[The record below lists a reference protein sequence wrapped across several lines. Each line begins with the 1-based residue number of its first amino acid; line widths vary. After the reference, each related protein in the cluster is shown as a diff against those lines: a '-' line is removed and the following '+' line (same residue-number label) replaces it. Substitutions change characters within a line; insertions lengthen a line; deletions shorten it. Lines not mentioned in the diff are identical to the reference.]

1 MSGKKN
7 KKTETLVI
15 LICERNTTLE
25 ETTRAHKARLA
36 IRTFKILA
44 DALFLRGYYTLGGKS
59 GQTLE
64 DALRTLSP
72 EIYGTMNDRKSIE
85 IKGLEYILDRLP
97 RGIEECHRFVLTA
110 REDLDGTSFER
121 IQPPKR
127 RRISYRVSE
136 NEMCFIIT
144 RGSSEV
150 YDILTHMTFLYIE
163 AKKLHE
169 RMRDESGNPT
179 KEWKE
184 LEKIVDLGGDLSGED
199 LDRAIW
205 SLSVLLGRT
214 YHETKETYEYF
225 EKSKNEMNANNGLF
239 SIVYNLRK
247 RLEDERKNH
256 DMVTVYFT
264 PFLIDV
270 MLHQLYCKRWASSVK
285 DAIWNFGY
293 QNRPL
298 HIISANM
305 HSVLNLL
312 YGYGAVK
319 DEEKKKDTEELYNFI
334 QDMSDE
340 EGLIKDFA
348 AKHGFYEL
356 PDKSGAQID
365 CQLIDT
371 SMLESVD
378 FHPAMAVDKHYV
390 LNEKPVLLIMDYA
403 FGTQAF
409 EAMDELLRPGE
420 EDDSRGVLN
429 VHSIS
434 VMGKAGT
441 LPGKKG
447 DIMLASAHVLEGVPH
462 TYIVENDL
470 SREDFDGSIDVY
482 VGPIVTVLGTSL
494 QNRDVLEKFQTTTWR
509 AVGLEMEGGHYQ
521 RAVDAAIVR
530 GHISKDVKVRYAY
543 YASDNPLKSGQT
555 LASGALGREGVRP
568 TYMITKAILEKIF
581 NQ

>member
-1 MSGKKN
+1 M
-7 KKTETLVI
+7 
-15 LICERNTTLE
+15 E

-36 IRTFKILA
+36 IRTFKIVA
-44 DALFLRGYYTLGGKS
+44 DALLLRGSYNLGGKS
-59 GQTLE
+59 GQALE

-72 EIYGTMNDRKSIE
+72 EIYGTMNDPKSIE
-85 IKGLEYILDRLP
+85 LKGLEYILERLP

-110 REDLDGTSFER
+110 KEDLDSTSFEK

-136 NEMCFIIT
+136 KEMCFVIT
-144 RGSSEV
+144 RGSSEI

-169 RMRDESGNPT
+169 HLRDDSNPT

-184 LEKIVDLGGDLSGED
+184 LEKIVDLGADLSGKD
-199 LDRAIW
+199 LDKAIW

-225 EKSKNEMNANNGLF
+225 EKSRTETNANNGLL
-239 SIVYNLRK
+239 SIVYNLGK
-247 RLEDERKNH
+247 RLADERENH
-256 DMVTVYFT
+256 DMFTVYFT
-264 PFLIDV
+264 PSLVDV
-270 MLHQLYCKRWASSVK
+270 MLHQSYCKRWAALVK
-285 DAIWNFGY
+285 DAVWNSGL

-305 HSVLNLL
+305 HSVLNLI

-319 DEEKKKDTEELYNFI
+319 DEQKKKDSEELYNFI

-340 EGLIKDFA
+340 AGLIKDFA
-348 AKHGFYEL
+348 EKHGFYEL

-365 CQLIDT
+365 CQLIDA

-378 FHPAMAVDKHYV
+378 FHPAIAVDKDY
-390 LNEKPVLLIMDYA
+390 LLKEKPVFLIMDYA

-409 EAMDELLRPGE
+409 EAMDELLQPGDE
-420 EDDSRGVLN
+420 GDSQRILD

-434 VMGKAGT
+434 VMGKAGI

-470 SREDFDGSIDVY
+470 SKEDFDDSVNVY
-482 VGPIVTVLGTSL
+482 VGTMVTVLGTSL
-494 QNRDVLEKFQTTTWR
+494 QNKDVLEKFQTTTWR

-530 GHISKDVKVRYAY
+530 EHISKDVKVRYAY

-555 LASGALGREGVRP
+555 LASGALGREGIRP

-581 NQ
+581 SSDNT

>member
-1 MSGKKN
+1 M
-7 KKTETLVI
+7 
-15 LICERNTTLE
+15 E

-72 EIYGTMNDRKSIE
+72 EIYGTMNDPKSIE
-85 IKGLEYILDRLP
+85 LKGLEYILDRLP
-97 RGIEECHRFVLTA
+97 RGIEECHRSVLTA

-136 NEMCFIIT
+136 NEMCFVIT
-144 RGSSEV
+144 RGSSEI

-163 AKKLHE
+163 AKKLHG

-184 LEKIVDLGGDLSGED
+184 LEKIVALGGDLSGED

-205 SLSVLLGRT
+205 SLSVLIGRT

-225 EKSKNEMNANNGLF
+225 EKSKNEMNANKGLF
-239 SIVYNLRK
+239 SIVYNLGK
-247 RLEDERKNH
+247 LLEDERKNH

-264 PFLIDV
+264 PSLIDV

-312 YGYGAVK
+312 YGYGALK
-319 DEEKKKDTEELYNFI
+319 DEKKKKDSEELYNFI
-334 QDMSDE
+334 QDVSDE

-348 AKHGFYEL
+348 EKHGFYKL

-409 EAMDELLRPGE
+409 AAMDELLRPGE
-420 EDDSRGVLN
+420 EDAPQRMLD

-462 TYIVENDL
+462 TYIVDNDL
-470 SREDFDGSIDVY
+470 SRKDFDDSVNVY

-494 QNRDVLEKFQTTTWR
+494 QNKDVLEKFQTTTWR

-530 GHISKDVKVRYAY
+530 EHISKDVKVRYAY

-555 LASGALGREGVRP
+555 LASGDLGLEGLRP
-568 TYMITKAILEKIF
+568 TYMITKAILEKILSS
-581 NQ
+581 NNT

>member
-1 MSGKKN
+1 VRG
-7 KKTETLVI
+7 TA
-15 LICERNTTLE
+15 TLE

-36 IRTFKILA
+36 IRTFKIVA
-44 DALFLRGYYTLGGKS
+44 DALFLRGSYNLGGKS
-59 GQTLE
+59 GQALE

-72 EIYGTMNDRKSIE
+72 EIYGTMNDPKSIE
-85 IKGLEYILDRLP
+85 LKGLEYILERLP

-110 REDLDGTSFER
+110 KEDLDSTSFEK

-136 NEMCFIIT
+136 KEMCFVIT
-144 RGSSEV
+144 RGSSEI

-169 RMRDESGNPT
+169 HLRDDSNPT

-184 LEKIVDLGGDLSGED
+184 LEKIVDLGADLSGKD
-199 LDRAIW
+199 LDKAIW

-225 EKSKNEMNANNGLF
+225 EKSRTETNANNGLL
-239 SIVYNLRK
+239 SIVYNLGK
-247 RLEDERKNH
+247 RLADERENH
-256 DMVTVYFT
+256 DMFTVYFT
-264 PFLIDV
+264 PSLVDV
-270 MLHQLYCKRWASSVK
+270 MLHQSYCKRWAALVK
-285 DAIWNFGY
+285 DAVWNSGL

-305 HSVLNLL
+305 HSVLNLI

-319 DEEKKKDTEELYNFI
+319 DEQKKKDSEELYNFI

-340 EGLIKDFA
+340 AGLIKDFA
-348 AKHGFYEL
+348 EKHGFYKL
-356 PDKSGAQID
+356 PDKSGAQVD
-365 CQLIDT
+365 CQLIDAST
-371 SMLESVD
+371 LESVD
-378 FHPAMAVDKHYV
+378 FHPAIAVDKDY
-390 LNEKPVLLIMDYA
+390 LLKEKPVFLIMDYA

-409 EAMDELLRPGE
+409 EAMDELLQPGDE
-420 EDDSRGVLN
+420 GDSQRILD

-434 VMGKAGT
+434 VMGKAGI

-470 SREDFDGSIDVY
+470 SKEDFDDSVNVY
-482 VGPIVTVLGTSL
+482 VGTMVTVLGTSL
-494 QNRDVLEKFQTTTWR
+494 QNKDVLEKFQTTTWR

-530 GHISKDVKVRYAY
+530 EHISKDVKVRYAY

-555 LASGALGREGVRP
+555 LASGALGREGIRP
-568 TYMITKAILEKIF
+568 TYMITKAILEKIL
-581 NQ
+581 NPDNT

>member
-1 MSGKKN
+1 M
-7 KKTETLVI
+7 
-15 LICERNTTLE
+15 E

-36 IRTFKILA
+36 IRTFKIVA
-44 DALFLRGYYTLGGKS
+44 DALFLRGHYALGGKS
-59 GQTLE
+59 GQALE

-72 EIYGTMNDRKSIE
+72 EIYGTMNDPKSIE
-85 IKGLEYILDRLP
+85 LKGLEYILDRLP
-97 RGIEECHRFVLTA
+97 RGIEECHRIVLTA
-110 REDLDGTSFER
+110 REDLDGTSFEK
-121 IQPPKR
+121 IQPPNR

-136 NEMCFIIT
+136 NEMCFVIT
-144 RGSSEV
+144 RGSSEI

-169 RMRDESGNPT
+169 RMRDDSGNPT
-179 KEWKE
+179 KDWKE
-184 LEKIVDLGGDLSGED
+184 LDKAVGLGGDLSSED

-214 YHETKETYEYF
+214 YHETKETYDYF
-225 EKSKNEMNANNGLF
+225 EKSKNKMNVNKGLF
-239 SIVYNLRK
+239 SIVYNLGK
-247 RLEDERKNH
+247 LLEDERTNH

-264 PFLIDV
+264 PSLIDV
-270 MLHQLYCKRWASSVK
+270 MLHQLYCKRWAASVK
-285 DAIWNFGY
+285 DAIWNFEL

-312 YGYGAVK
+312 YGYSAVK
-319 DEEKKKDTEELYNFI
+319 DEEKKKDSEELYNFI

-348 AKHGFYEL
+348 EKHGFYEV

-378 FHPAMAVDKHYV
+378 FHPAIAVDKHYL

-409 EAMDELLRPGE
+409 AAMDELLRPGE
-420 EDDSRGVLN
+420 EDDSQRMLD

-434 VMGKAGT
+434 VMGKAGI

-447 DIMLASAHVLEGVPH
+447 DIMLASAHVLEGVTH
-462 TYIVENDL
+462 TYIVDNDL
-470 SREDFDGSIDVY
+470 RREDFDDSVDVY

-494 QNRDVLEKFQTTTWR
+494 QNKDVLEKFQTTTWR

-530 GHISKDVKVRYAY
+530 EHISKDVKVRYAY

-555 LASGALGREGVRP
+555 LASGALGREGIRP

-581 NQ
+581 SPDIS

>member
-1 MSGKKN
+1 M
-7 KKTETLVI
+7 
-15 LICERNTTLE
+15 E

-36 IRTFKILA
+36 IRTFKIVA
-44 DALFLRGYYTLGGKS
+44 DALLLRGSYNLGGKS
-59 GQTLE
+59 GQALE

-72 EIYGTMNDRKSIE
+72 EIYGTMNDPKSIE
-85 IKGLEYILDRLP
+85 LKGLEYILERLP

-110 REDLDGTSFER
+110 KEDLDSTSFEK

-136 NEMCFIIT
+136 KEMCFVIT
-144 RGSSEV
+144 RGSSEI

-169 RMRDESGNPT
+169 HLRDDSNPT

-184 LEKIVDLGGDLSGED
+184 LEKIVDLGADLSGKD
-199 LDRAIW
+199 LDKAIW

-225 EKSKNEMNANNGLF
+225 EKSRTETNANNGLL
-239 SIVYNLRK
+239 SIVYNLGK
-247 RLEDERKNH
+247 RLADERENH
-256 DMVTVYFT
+256 DMFTVYFT
-264 PFLIDV
+264 PSLVDV
-270 MLHQLYCKRWASSVK
+270 MLHQSYCKRWAALVK
-285 DAIWNFGY
+285 DAVWNSGL

-305 HSVLNLL
+305 HSVLNLI

-319 DEEKKKDTEELYNFI
+319 DEQKKKDSEELYNFI

-340 EGLIKDFA
+340 AGLIKDFA
-348 AKHGFYEL
+348 EKHGFYEL

-365 CQLIDT
+365 CQLIDA

-378 FHPAMAVDKHYV
+378 FHPAIAVDKDY
-390 LNEKPVLLIMDYA
+390 LLKEKPVFLIMDYA

-409 EAMDELLRPGE
+409 EAMDELLQPGDE
-420 EDDSRGVLN
+420 GDSQRILD

-434 VMGKAGT
+434 VMGKAGI

-470 SREDFDGSIDVY
+470 SKEDFDDSVNVY
-482 VGPIVTVLGTSL
+482 VGTMVTVLGTSL
-494 QNRDVLEKFQTTTWR
+494 QNKDVLEKFQTTTWR

-530 GHISKDVKVRYAY
+530 EHIS
-543 YASDNPLKSGQT
+543 
-555 LASGALGREGVRP
+555 
-568 TYMITKAILEKIF
+568 
-581 NQ
+581 

>member
-1 MSGKKN
+1 VRG
-7 KKTETLVI
+7 TAI
-15 LICERNTTLE
+15 LE

-36 IRTFKILA
+36 IRTFKIVA
-44 DALFLRGYYTLGGKS
+44 DALFLRGHYALGGKS
-59 GQTLE
+59 GQALE

-72 EIYGTMNDRKSIE
+72 EIYGTMNDPKSIE
-85 IKGLEYILDRLP
+85 LKGLEYILDRLP
-97 RGIEECHRFVLTA
+97 RGIEECHRIVLTA
-110 REDLDGTSFER
+110 REDLDGTSFEK
-121 IQPPKR
+121 IQPPNR

-136 NEMCFIIT
+136 NEMCFVIT
-144 RGSSEV
+144 RGSSEI

-169 RMRDESGNPT
+169 RMRDDSGNPT
-179 KEWKE
+179 KDWRE
-184 LEKIVDLGGDLSGED
+184 LDKAVGLGGDLSSED

-225 EKSKNEMNANNGLF
+225 EKSKNKMNANKGLF
-239 SIVYNLRK
+239 SIVYNLGK
-247 RLEDERKNH
+247 LLEDDRTSH

-264 PFLIDV
+264 PSLIDV
-270 MLHQLYCKRWASSVK
+270 MLHQLYCKRWAASVK
-285 DAIWNFGY
+285 DAIWNFEL

-319 DEEKKKDTEELYNFI
+319 DEEKKKDSEELYNFI

-340 EGLIKDFA
+340 EGLIEDFA
-348 AKHGFYEL
+348 EKHGFYEV

-378 FHPAMAVDKHYV
+378 FHPAIAVDKHYL

-409 EAMDELLRPGE
+409 AAMDELLRPGE
-420 EDDSRGVLN
+420 EDDSQRMLD

-434 VMGKAGT
+434 VMGKAGI

-447 DIMLASAHVLEGVPH
+447 DIMLASAHVLEGVTH
-462 TYIVENDL
+462 TYIVDNDL
-470 SREDFDGSIDVY
+470 RREDFDDSVDVY

-494 QNRDVLEKFQTTTWR
+494 QNKDVLEKFQTTTWR

-530 GHISKDVKVRYAY
+530 EHISKDVKVRYAY

-555 LASGALGREGVRP
+555 LASGAMGREGIRP
-568 TYMITKAILEKIF
+568 TYMITKAILEKIL

>member
-1 MSGKKN
+1 MD
-7 KKTETLVI
+7 
-15 LICERNTTLE
+15 LE

-36 IRTFKILA
+36 IRTFKIVA
-44 DALFLRGYYTLGGKS
+44 DALFLRGHYALGGKS
-59 GQTLE
+59 GQALE

-72 EIYGTMNDRKSIE
+72 EIYGTMNDPKSIE
-85 IKGLEYILDRLP
+85 LKGLEYILDRLP
-97 RGIEECHRFVLTA
+97 RGIEECHRIVLTA
-110 REDLDGTSFER
+110 REDLDGTSFEK
-121 IQPPKR
+121 IQPPNR

-136 NEMCFIIT
+136 NEMCFVIT
-144 RGSSEV
+144 RGSSEI

-169 RMRDESGNPT
+169 RMRDDSGNPT
-179 KEWKE
+179 KDWKE
-184 LEKIVDLGGDLSGED
+184 LDKAVGLGGDLSSED
-199 LDRAIW
+199 LDRATW

-225 EKSKNEMNANNGLF
+225 EKSKNKMNVNKGLF
-239 SIVYNLRK
+239 SIVYNLGK
-247 RLEDERKNH
+247 LLEDERTNH

-264 PFLIDV
+264 PSLIDV
-270 MLHQLYCKRWASSVK
+270 MLHQLYCKRWAASVK
-285 DAIWNFGY
+285 DAIWNFEL

-312 YGYGAVK
+312 YGYSAVK
-319 DEEKKKDTEELYNFI
+319 DEEKKKDSEELYNFI

-348 AKHGFYEL
+348 EKHGFYEV

-378 FHPAMAVDKHYV
+378 FHPAIAVDKHYL

-409 EAMDELLRPGE
+409 AAMDELLRPGE
-420 EDDSRGVLN
+420 EDDSQRMLD

-434 VMGKAGT
+434 VMGKAGI

-447 DIMLASAHVLEGVPH
+447 DIMLASAHVLEGVTH
-462 TYIVENDL
+462 TYIVDNDL
-470 SREDFDGSIDVY
+470 RREDFDDSVDVY

-494 QNRDVLEKFQTTTWR
+494 QNKDVLEKFQTTTWR

-530 GHISKDVKVRYAY
+530 EHISKDVKVRYAY

-555 LASGALGREGVRP
+555 LASGALGREGIRP

-581 NQ
+581 SPDIS

>member
-1 MSGKKN
+1 M
-7 KKTETLVI
+7 
-15 LICERNTTLE
+15 E

-36 IRTFKILA
+36 IRTFKIVA
-44 DALFLRGYYTLGGKS
+44 DALLLRGSYNLGGKS
-59 GQTLE
+59 GQALE

-72 EIYGTMNDRKSIE
+72 EIYGTMNDPKSIE
-85 IKGLEYILDRLP
+85 LKGLEYILERLP

-110 REDLDGTSFER
+110 KEDLDSTSFEK

-127 RRISYRVSE
+127 RRIAYRVSE
-136 NEMCFIIT
+136 KEMCFVIT
-144 RGSSEV
+144 RGSSEI

-169 RMRDESGNPT
+169 HLRDDSNPT

-184 LEKIVDLGGDLSGED
+184 LEKIVDLGADLSGKD
-199 LDRAIW
+199 LDKAIW

-225 EKSKNEMNANNGLF
+225 EKSRTETNANNGLL
-239 SIVYNLRK
+239 SIVYNLGK
-247 RLEDERKNH
+247 RLADERENH
-256 DMVTVYFT
+256 DMFTVYFT
-264 PFLIDV
+264 PSLVDV
-270 MLHQLYCKRWASSVK
+270 MLHQSYCKRWAALVK
-285 DAIWNFGY
+285 DAVWNSGL

-305 HSVLNLL
+305 HSVLNLI

-319 DEEKKKDTEELYNFI
+319 DEQKKKDSEELYNFI

-340 EGLIKDFA
+340 AGLIKDFA
-348 AKHGFYEL
+348 EKHGFYEL

-365 CQLIDT
+365 CQLIDA

-378 FHPAMAVDKHYV
+378 FHPAIAVDKDY
-390 LNEKPVLLIMDYA
+390 LLKEKPVFLIMDYA

-409 EAMDELLRPGE
+409 EAMDELLQPGDE
-420 EDDSRGVLN
+420 GDSQRILD

-434 VMGKAGT
+434 VMGKAGI

-470 SREDFDGSIDVY
+470 SKEDFDDSVNVY
-482 VGPIVTVLGTSL
+482 VGTMVTVLGTSL
-494 QNRDVLEKFQTTTWR
+494 QNKDVLEKFQTTTWR

-530 GHISKDVKVRYAY
+530 EHISKDVKVRYAY

-555 LASGALGREGVRP
+555 LASGALGREGIRP
-568 TYMITKAILEKIF
+568 TYMITKAILEKILSPD
-581 NQ
+581 NT

>member
-1 MSGKKN
+1 M
-7 KKTETLVI
+7 
-15 LICERNTTLE
+15 E

-36 IRTFKILA
+36 IRTFKIVA
-44 DALFLRGYYTLGGKS
+44 DALFLRGNYTLGGKS
-59 GQTLE
+59 GQALE

-72 EIYGTMNDRKSIE
+72 EIYGTMNDPKSIE
-85 IKGLEYILDRLP
+85 LKGLEYILDRLP
-97 RGIEECHRFVLTA
+97 RGVEECQRFVLTA
-110 REDLDGTSFER
+110 KEDLDGTSFEK

-136 NEMCFIIT
+136 NEMCFVIT
-144 RGSSEV
+144 RGSSEI

-163 AKKLHE
+163 AKKLHA
-169 RMRDESGNPT
+169 RMKDDSENPT

-184 LEKIVDLGGDLSGED
+184 LEKTVGLGTDLSGKD

-205 SLSVLLGRT
+205 NLSVLLGRP

-225 EKSKNEMNANNGLF
+225 EKSRTKTNSNNGLF
-239 SIVYNLRK
+239 SIVYNLGK
-247 RLEDERKNH
+247 RVEDERENN
-256 DMVTVYFT
+256 DMFTVYFT
-264 PFLIDV
+264 PSLIDV
-270 MLHQLYCKRWASSVK
+270 MLHQIYCKRWAASIK
-285 DAIWNFGY
+285 DTMWNSGL

-319 DEEKKKDTEELYNFI
+319 DEQKKKNSEELYNFI
-334 QDMSDE
+334 QEISDE
-340 EGLIKDFA
+340 TGWIKDYA
-348 AKHGFYEL
+348 EKHGFYEL
-356 PDKSGAQID
+356 PDNSGAQID

-371 SMLESVD
+371 SMLGSVD
-378 FHPAMAVDKHYV
+378 FHPAIAVDMDY
-390 LNEKPVLLIMDYA
+390 LLSEKPVLLIMDYA

-409 EAMDELLRPGE
+409 SAMDELLRPDAEG
-420 EDDSRGVLN
+420 DSQRMLN

-434 VMGKAGT
+434 VMGKAGI

-447 DIMLASAHVLEGVPH
+447 DVMLASAHVLEGVPH

-470 SREDFDGSIDVY
+470 SREDFDDSVNVY

-494 QNRDVLEKFQTTTWR
+494 QNKDVLEMFQTTTWR

-530 GHISKDVKVRYAY
+530 EHISKDLKVRYAY
-543 YASDNPLKSGQT
+543 YASDNPLKSGHT
-555 LASGALGREGVRP
+555 LAAGALGKEGIRP
-568 TYMITKAILEKIF
+568 TYMITKAILKKILDHF
-581 NQ
+581 SPPPS

>member
-1 MSGKKN
+1 
-7 KKTETLVI
+7 VP
-15 LICERNTTLE
+15 
-25 ETTRAHKARLA
+25 ETTKAHKARLA
-36 IRTFKILA
+36 IRTFKIVA
-44 DALFLRGYYTLGGKS
+44 DALFLRGSYTLGGKS
-59 GQTLE
+59 GQALE

-72 EIYGTMNDRKSIE
+72 EIYGAMNDPKSIE
-85 IKGLEYILDRLP
+85 LKGLEYILDRLP

-110 REDLDGTSFER
+110 KEDLDGTSFEK

-144 RGSSEV
+144 RGSSEI

-163 AKKLHE
+163 AKKLHG
-169 RMRDESGNPT
+169 RMRDYSGNPT
-179 KEWKE
+179 KEWRE
-184 LEKIVDLGGDLSGED
+184 LEKIVGLSADLSGKD
-199 LDRAIW
+199 LDKAIW

-225 EKSKNEMNANNGLF
+225 EKSKTKTNANNGLL
-239 SIVYNLRK
+239 SIIYSLGK
-247 RLEDERKNH
+247 RLEDERENH
-256 DMVTVYFT
+256 DMFTVFFT
-264 PFLIDV
+264 PSLTNV
-270 MLHQLYCKRWASSVK
+270 MLHQVYCKRWAASVK
-285 DAIWNFGY
+285 EAICNYGL
-293 QNRPL
+293 QSRPL

-305 HSVLNLL
+305 HSVLNLI

-319 DEEKKKDTEELYNFI
+319 IEQKKKDIEELYNFI
-334 QDMSDE
+334 EDMSDE
-340 EGLIKDFA
+340 AGLIKEYA
-348 AKHGFYEL
+348 QKHGFYEL

-371 SMLESVD
+371 SRLESVD
-378 FHPAMAVDKHYV
+378 FHPAIAVDKDYV

-409 EAMDELLRPGE
+409 SAMDELLRPGA
-420 EDDSRGVLN
+420 EDDSQRMSN

-434 VMGKAGT
+434 VMGKAGI

-470 SREDFDGSIDVY
+470 SREDFADSVNVY
-482 VGPIVTVLGTSL
+482 IGPMVTVLGTSL
-494 QNRDVLEKFQTTTWR
+494 QNKDVLEMFHTTTWR

-530 GHISKDVKVRYAY
+530 EHISKDIKLRYAY

-555 LASGALGREGVRP
+555 LAAGPLGKEGIRP
-568 TYMITKAILEKIF
+568 TYMITKAILEKILT
-581 NQ
+581 

>member
-1 MSGKKN
+1 M
-7 KKTETLVI
+7 
-15 LICERNTTLE
+15 E

-36 IRTFKILA
+36 IRTFKIVA
-44 DALFLRGYYTLGGKS
+44 DALLLRGSYNLGGKS
-59 GQTLE
+59 GQALE

-72 EIYGTMNDRKSIE
+72 EIYGTMNDPKSIE
-85 IKGLEYILDRLP
+85 LKGLEYILERLP

-110 REDLDGTSFER
+110 KEDLDSTSFEK

-136 NEMCFIIT
+136 KEMCFVIT
-144 RGSSEV
+144 RGSSEI

-169 RMRDESGNPT
+169 HLRDDSNPT

-184 LEKIVDLGGDLSGED
+184 LEKIVDLGADLSGKD
-199 LDRAIW
+199 LDKAIW

-225 EKSKNEMNANNGLF
+225 EKSRTETNANNGLL
-239 SIVYNLRK
+239 SIVYNLGK
-247 RLEDERKNH
+247 RLADERENH
-256 DMVTVYFT
+256 DMFTVYFT
-264 PFLIDV
+264 PSLVDV
-270 MLHQLYCKRWASSVK
+270 MLHQSYCKRWAALVK
-285 DAIWNFGY
+285 DAVWNSGL

-305 HSVLNLL
+305 HSVLNLI

-319 DEEKKKDTEELYNFI
+319 DEQKKKDSEELYNFI

-340 EGLIKDFA
+340 AGLIKDFA
-348 AKHGFYEL
+348 EKHGFYEL

-365 CQLIDT
+365 CQLIDA

-378 FHPAMAVDKHYV
+378 FHPAIAVDKDY
-390 LNEKPVLLIMDYA
+390 LLKEKPVFLIMDYA

-409 EAMDELLRPGE
+409 EAMDELLQPGDE
-420 EDDSRGVLN
+420 GDSQRILD

-434 VMGKAGT
+434 VMGKAGI

-470 SREDFDGSIDVY
+470 SKEDFDDSVNVY
-482 VGPIVTVLGTSL
+482 VGTMVTVLGTSL
-494 QNRDVLEKFQTTTWR
+494 QNKDVLEKFQTTTWR

-530 GHISKDVKVRYAY
+530 EHISTDVKVRYAY

-555 LASGALGREGVRP
+555 LASGALGREGIRP
-568 TYMITKAILEKIF
+568 TYMITKAILEKILSPDIS
-581 NQ
+581 

>member
-1 MSGKKN
+1 M
-7 KKTETLVI
+7 
-15 LICERNTTLE
+15 E

-36 IRTFKILA
+36 IRTFKIVA
-44 DALFLRGYYTLGGKS
+44 DALLLRGSYNLGGKS
-59 GQTLE
+59 GQALE

-72 EIYGTMNDRKSIE
+72 EIYGTMNDPKSIE
-85 IKGLEYILDRLP
+85 LKGLEYILERLP

-110 REDLDGTSFER
+110 KEDLDSTSFEK

-136 NEMCFIIT
+136 KEMCFVIT
-144 RGSSEV
+144 RGSSEI

-169 RMRDESGNPT
+169 HLRDDSNPT

-184 LEKIVDLGGDLSGED
+184 LEKIVDLGADLSGKD
-199 LDRAIW
+199 LDKAIW

-225 EKSKNEMNANNGLF
+225 EKSRTETNANNGLL
-239 SIVYNLRK
+239 SIVYNLGK
-247 RLEDERKNH
+247 RLADERENH
-256 DMVTVYFT
+256 DMFTVYFT
-264 PFLIDV
+264 PSLVDV
-270 MLHQLYCKRWASSVK
+270 MLHQSYCKRWAALVK
-285 DAIWNFGY
+285 DAVWNSGL

-305 HSVLNLL
+305 HSVLNLI

-319 DEEKKKDTEELYNFI
+319 DEQKKKDSEELYNFI

-340 EGLIKDFA
+340 AGLIKDFA
-348 AKHGFYEL
+348 EKHGFYEL

-365 CQLIDT
+365 CQLIDA

-378 FHPAMAVDKHYV
+378 FHPAIAVDKDY
-390 LNEKPVLLIMDYA
+390 LLKEKPVFLIMDYA

-409 EAMDELLRPGE
+409 EAMDELLQPGDE
-420 EDDSRGVLN
+420 GDSQRILD

-434 VMGKAGT
+434 VMGKAGI

-470 SREDFDGSIDVY
+470 SKEDFDDSVNVY
-482 VGPIVTVLGTSL
+482 VGTMVTVLGTSL
-494 QNRDVLEKFQTTTWR
+494 QNKDVLEKFQTTTWR

-530 GHISKDVKVRYAY
+530 EHISKDVKVRYAY

-555 LASGALGREGVRP
+555 LASGALGREGIRP
-568 TYMITKAILEKIF
+568 TYMITKAILEKILSPD
-581 NQ
+581 NT

>member
-1 MSGKKN
+1 
-7 KKTETLVI
+7 
-15 LICERNTTLE
+15 LE

-36 IRTFKILA
+36 IRTFKIVA
-44 DALFLRGYYTLGGKS
+44 DALFLRGHYALGGKS
-59 GQTLE
+59 GQALE

-72 EIYGTMNDRKSIE
+72 EIYGTMNDPKSIE
-85 IKGLEYILDRLP
+85 LKGLEYILDRLP
-97 RGIEECHRFVLTA
+97 RGIEECHRIVLTA
-110 REDLDGTSFER
+110 REDLDGTSFEK
-121 IQPPKR
+121 IQPPNR

-136 NEMCFIIT
+136 NEMCFVIT
-144 RGSSEV
+144 RGSSEI

-169 RMRDESGNPT
+169 RLRDDSGNPT
-179 KEWKE
+179 KDWKE
-184 LEKIVDLGGDLSGED
+184 LDKAVGLGGDLSSED

-225 EKSKNEMNANNGLF
+225 EKSKNKMNANKGLF
-239 SIVYNLRK
+239 SIVYNLGK
-247 RLEDERKNH
+247 LLEDERTNH
-256 DMVTVYFT
+256 DRVTVHFT
-264 PFLIDV
+264 PSLIDV

-285 DAIWNFGY
+285 DAIWNFGL

-305 HSVLNLL
+305 HNVLNLL

-319 DEEKKKDTEELYNFI
+319 DEEKKKDSEEFYNFI
-334 QDMSDE
+334 QDMSNE
-340 EGLIKDFA
+340 EGLTKDFA
-348 AKHGFYEL
+348 EKHGFYEL

-378 FHPAMAVDKHYV
+378 FHPAIAVDQHYL

-409 EAMDELLRPGE
+409 AAMDELLRPGE
-420 EDDSRGVLN
+420 EDHSQRMLD

-434 VMGKAGT
+434 VMGKAGI

-447 DIMLASAHVLEGVPH
+447 DIMLASAHVLEGVTH
-462 TYIVENDL
+462 TYIVDNDL
-470 SREDFDGSIDVY
+470 SREDFDDSVDVY

-494 QNRDVLEKFQTTTWR
+494 QNKDVLEKFQTTTWR

-555 LASGALGREGVRP
+555 LASGALGTEGIRP

-581 NQ
+581 SSANT

>member
-1 MSGKKN
+1 MEG
-7 KKTETLVI
+7 
-15 LICERNTTLE
+15 
-25 ETTRAHKARLA
+25 TTRAHKARLA

-72 EIYGTMNDRKSIE
+72 EIYGTMNDPKSIE
-85 IKGLEYILDRLP
+85 LKGLEYILDRLP
-97 RGIEECHRFVLTA
+97 RGIEECHRSVLTA

-136 NEMCFIIT
+136 NEMCFVIT
-144 RGSSEV
+144 RGSSEI

-163 AKKLHE
+163 AKKLYE

-184 LEKIVDLGGDLSGED
+184 LEKIVALGGDLSGED

-205 SLSVLLGRT
+205 GLSVLIGRT

-225 EKSKNEMNANNGLF
+225 EKSKNEINANKGLF
-239 SIVYNLRK
+239 SIVYNLGK
-247 RLEDERKNH
+247 LLEDERKNH

-264 PFLIDV
+264 PSLIDV

-312 YGYGAVK
+312 YGYGALK
-319 DEEKKKDTEELYNFI
+319 DEKKKKDSEELYNFI
-334 QDMSDE
+334 QDVSDE

-348 AKHGFYEL
+348 EKLGFYEL

-420 EDDSRGVLN
+420 EDDPQRMLD

-462 TYIVENDL
+462 TYIVDNDL

-494 QNRDVLEKFQTTTWR
+494 QNKDVLEKFQTTTWR

-555 LASGALGREGVRP
+555 LASGDLGREGVRP

>member
-1 MSGKKN
+1 VTGSQNITSPRRKALRG
-7 KKTETLVI
+7 TA
-15 LICERNTTLE
+15 TLE

-36 IRTFKILA
+36 IRTFKIVA
-44 DALFLRGYYTLGGKS
+44 DALLLRGSYNLGGKS
-59 GQTLE
+59 GQALE

-72 EIYGTMNDRKSIE
+72 EIYGTMNDPKSIE
-85 IKGLEYILDRLP
+85 LKGLEYILERLP

-110 REDLDGTSFER
+110 KEDLDSTSFEK

-127 RRISYRVSE
+127 RRIAYRVSE
-136 NEMCFIIT
+136 NEMCFVIT
-144 RGSSEV
+144 RGSSEI

-169 RMRDESGNPT
+169 HLRDDSNPT

-184 LEKIVDLGGDLSGED
+184 LEKIVDLGADLSGKD
-199 LDRAIW
+199 LDKAIW

-225 EKSKNEMNANNGLF
+225 EKSRTETNANNGLL
-239 SIVYNLRK
+239 SIVYNLGK
-247 RLEDERKNH
+247 RLADERENH
-256 DMVTVYFT
+256 DMFTVYFT
-264 PFLIDV
+264 PSLVDV
-270 MLHQLYCKRWASSVK
+270 MLHQSYCKRWAALVK
-285 DAIWNFGY
+285 DAVWNSGL

-305 HSVLNLL
+305 HSVLILI

-319 DEEKKKDTEELYNFI
+319 DEQKKKDSEELYNFI

-340 EGLIKDFA
+340 AGLIKDFA
-348 AKHGFYEL
+348 EKHGFYEL

-365 CQLIDT
+365 CQLIDA

-378 FHPAMAVDKHYV
+378 FHPAIAVDKDY
-390 LNEKPVLLIMDYA
+390 LLKEKPVFLIMDYA

-409 EAMDELLRPGE
+409 EAMDELLQPGDE
-420 EDDSRGVLN
+420 GDSQRILD

-434 VMGKAGT
+434 VMGKAGI

-470 SREDFDGSIDVY
+470 SKEDFDDSVNVY
-482 VGPIVTVLGTSL
+482 VGTMVTVLGTSL
-494 QNRDVLEKFQTTTWR
+494 QNKDVLEKFQTTTWR

-530 GHISKDVKVRYAY
+530 EHISKDVKVRYAY

-555 LASGALGREGVRP
+555 LASGALGREGIRP
-568 TYMITKAILEKIF
+568 TYMITKAILEKILSPD
-581 NQ
+581 NT

>member
-1 MSGKKN
+1 VRG
-7 KKTETLVI
+7 TA
-15 LICERNTTLE
+15 TLE

-36 IRTFKILA
+36 IRTFKIVA
-44 DALFLRGYYTLGGKS
+44 DALFLRGNYTLGGKS
-59 GQTLE
+59 GQALE

-72 EIYGTMNDRKSIE
+72 EIYGTMNDPKSIE
-85 IKGLEYILDRLP
+85 LKGLEYILDRLP
-97 RGIEECHRFVLTA
+97 RGIEECHRLVLTA
-110 REDLDGTSFER
+110 KEDLDATSFEK

-136 NEMCFIIT
+136 NEMCFVIT
-144 RGSSEV
+144 RGSSEI

-163 AKKLHE
+163 AKKLHD
-169 RMRDESGNPT
+169 RLRDDSGNST

-184 LEKIVDLGGDLSGED
+184 LEKIVGLGTDLSGKD

-225 EKSKNEMNANNGLF
+225 EKSRTKSNTNNGLL
-239 SIVYNLRK
+239 SIVYNLGK
-247 RLEDERKNH
+247 RLKDERENH
-256 DMVTVYFT
+256 DMVTVFFT
-264 PFLIDV
+264 PSLIDV
-270 MLHQLYCKRWASSVK
+270 MLHQLYCKRWAASVK
-285 DAIWNFGY
+285 NAIWNFGL
-293 QNRPL
+293 QNRPF

-319 DEEKKKDTEELYNFI
+319 DEQKKKDSEELYNFI

-340 EGLIKDFA
+340 AGLIKDYA
-348 AKHGFYEL
+348 EKHGFYEL

-371 SMLESVD
+371 TMFESVD
-378 FHPAMAVDKHYV
+378 FHPAIAVDKDYL
-390 LNEKPVLLIMDYA
+390 LNEKPVILIMDYA

-409 EAMDELLRPGE
+409 SAMDELLRPGE
-420 EDDSRGVLN
+420 DDDSQRMLN

-434 VMGKAGT
+434 VMGKAGI

-447 DIMLASAHVLEGVPH
+447 DIMLATAHVLEGVPH

-470 SREDFDGSIDVY
+470 SREDFDDSVNVY
-482 VGPIVTVLGTSL
+482 VGPIVAVLGTSL
-494 QNRDVLEKFQTTTWR
+494 QNRDILEKFMTTSWK

-521 RAVDAAIVR
+521 RAIDAAIIR

-555 LASGALGREGVRP
+555 LASGALGREGIRP
-568 TYMITKAILEKIF
+568 TYMITKAILEKIL

>member
-1 MSGKKN
+1 
-7 KKTETLVI
+7 V
-15 LICERNTTLE
+15 E
-25 ETTRAHKARLA
+25 EKSRAHKARLA
-36 IRTFKILA
+36 IRTFKIVA
-44 DALFLRGYYTLGGKS
+44 DALFLKGNYTLGGTS

-72 EIYGTMNDRKSIE
+72 EIYGTMNDPKSIE
-85 IKGLEYILDRLP
+85 LKGLEYILERLP

-110 REDLDGTSFER
+110 QEDLDSTAFEK

-136 NEMCFIIT
+136 NEMCFVIT
-144 RGSSEV
+144 SGLSEV

-163 AKKLHE
+163 AKKLYE
-169 RMRDESGNPT
+169 RMSDDSGNPT

-184 LEKIVDLGGDLSGED
+184 LEKTVGLGGNLSGED

-205 SLSVLLGRT
+205 NLSVLLGRT
-214 YHETKETYEYF
+214 YHQTKKTYEYF
-225 EKSKNEMNANNGLF
+225 EKNKTEMNANNGLF
-239 SIVYNLRK
+239 SIVYNLGK

-256 DMVTVYFT
+256 DMFTVYFT
-264 PFLIDV
+264 PSLIDV
-270 MLHQLYCKRWASSVK
+270 MLYQLYCKRWAASVK
-285 DAIWNFGY
+285 DAIWNFQL

-312 YGYGAVK
+312 YSYGAAK
-319 DEEKKKDTEELYNFI
+319 DEQKKKDSGELYNFI

-340 EGLIKDFA
+340 AGLIKDFA
-348 AKHGFYEL
+348 EKHGFYEL

-371 SMLESVD
+371 SMLEAVD
-378 FHPAMAVDKHYV
+378 FHPAIAVDKDYL

-420 EDDSRGVLN
+420 EDDSQRMLD

-434 VMGKAGT
+434 VMGKAGI
-441 LPGKKG
+441 LSGKKG

-462 TYIVENDL
+462 TYIVDNDL
-470 SREDFDGSIDVY
+470 SRKDFADSVDVY

-494 QNRDVLEKFQTTTWR
+494 QNKDVLEKFQTTTWR

-530 GHISKDVKVRYAY
+530 EHISKDVKVRYAY

-555 LASGALGREGVRP
+555 LASGGLGQEGIRP
-568 TYMITKAILEKIF
+568 TYMITKAILEKILSPDIS
-581 NQ
+581 

>member
-1 MSGKKN
+1 
-7 KKTETLVI
+7 V
-15 LICERNTTLE
+15 E

-36 IRTFKILA
+36 IRTFKIVA
-44 DALFLRGYYTLGGKS
+44 DALLLRGSYNLGGKS
-59 GQTLE
+59 GQALE

-72 EIYGTMNDRKSIE
+72 EIYGTMNDPKSIE
-85 IKGLEYILDRLP
+85 LKGLEYILERLP

-110 REDLDGTSFER
+110 KEDLDSTSFEK

-136 NEMCFIIT
+136 KEMCFVIT
-144 RGSSEV
+144 RGSSEI

-169 RMRDESGNPT
+169 HLRDDSNPT

-184 LEKIVDLGGDLSGED
+184 LEKIVDLGADLSGKD
-199 LDRAIW
+199 LDKAIW

-225 EKSKNEMNANNGLF
+225 EKSRTETNANNGLL
-239 SIVYNLRK
+239 SIVYNLGK
-247 RLEDERKNH
+247 RLADERENH
-256 DMVTVYFT
+256 DMFTVYFT
-264 PFLIDV
+264 PSLVDV
-270 MLHQLYCKRWASSVK
+270 MLHQSYCKRWAALVK
-285 DAIWNFGY
+285 DAVWNSGL

-305 HSVLNLL
+305 HSVLNLI

-319 DEEKKKDTEELYNFI
+319 DEQKKKDSEELYNFI

-340 EGLIKDFA
+340 AGLIKDFA
-348 AKHGFYEL
+348 EKHGFYEL

-365 CQLIDT
+365 CQLIDA

-378 FHPAMAVDKHYV
+378 FHPAIAVDKDY
-390 LNEKPVLLIMDYA
+390 LLKEKPVFLIMDYA

-409 EAMDELLRPGE
+409 EAMDELLQPGDE
-420 EDDSRGVLN
+420 GDSQRILD

-434 VMGKAGT
+434 VMGKAGI

-470 SREDFDGSIDVY
+470 SKEDFDDSVNVY
-482 VGPIVTVLGTSL
+482 VGTMVTVLGTSL
-494 QNRDVLEKFQTTTWR
+494 QNKDVLEKFQTTTWR

-530 GHISKDVKVRYAY
+530 EHISKDVKVRYAY

-555 LASGALGREGVRP
+555 LASGALGREGIRP
-568 TYMITKAILEKIF
+568 TYMITKAILEKIL
-581 NQ
+581 NPDNT

>member
-1 MSGKKN
+1 M
-7 KKTETLVI
+7 
-15 LICERNTTLE
+15 E

-36 IRTFKILA
+36 IRTFKIVT
-44 DALFLRGYYTLGGKS
+44 DALFLRGHYALGGKS
-59 GQTLE
+59 GQALE

-72 EIYGTMNDRKSIE
+72 EIYGTMNDPKSIE
-85 IKGLEYILDRLP
+85 LKGLEYILDRLP
-97 RGIEECHRFVLTA
+97 RGIEECHRIVLTA
-110 REDLDGTSFER
+110 REDLDGTSFEK
-121 IQPPKR
+121 IQPPNR

-136 NEMCFIIT
+136 NEMCFVIT
-144 RGSSEV
+144 RGSSEI

-169 RMRDESGNPT
+169 RMRDDSGNPT
-179 KEWKE
+179 KDWKE
-184 LEKIVDLGGDLSGED
+184 LDKAVGLGGDLSSED

-214 YHETKETYEYF
+214 YHETKETYDYF
-225 EKSKNEMNANNGLF
+225 EKSKNKMNVNKGLF
-239 SIVYNLRK
+239 SIVYNLGK
-247 RLEDERKNH
+247 LLEDERTNH

-264 PFLIDV
+264 PSLIDV
-270 MLHQLYCKRWASSVK
+270 MLHQLYCKRWAASVK
-285 DAIWNFGY
+285 DAIWNFEL

-312 YGYGAVK
+312 YGYSAVK
-319 DEEKKKDTEELYNFI
+319 DEEKKKDSEELYNFI

-348 AKHGFYEL
+348 EKHGFYEV

-378 FHPAMAVDKHYV
+378 FHPAIAVDKHYL

-409 EAMDELLRPGE
+409 AAMDELLRPGE
-420 EDDSRGVLN
+420 EDDSQRMLD

-434 VMGKAGT
+434 VMGKAGI

-447 DIMLASAHVLEGVPH
+447 DIMLASAHVLEGVTH
-462 TYIVENDL
+462 TYIVDNDL
-470 SREDFDGSIDVY
+470 RREDFDDSVDVY

-494 QNRDVLEKFQTTTWR
+494 QNKDVLEKFQTTTWR

-530 GHISKDVKVRYAY
+530 EHISKDVKVRYAY

-555 LASGALGREGVRP
+555 LASGALGREGIRP

-581 NQ
+581 SPDNT

>member
-1 MSGKKN
+1 MEG
-7 KKTETLVI
+7 
-15 LICERNTTLE
+15 
-25 ETTRAHKARLA
+25 TTRAHKARLA

-72 EIYGTMNDRKSIE
+72 EIYGTMNDPKSIE
-85 IKGLEYILDRLP
+85 LKGLEYILDRLP
-97 RGIEECHRFVLTA
+97 RGIEECHRSVLTA

-136 NEMCFIIT
+136 NEMCFVIT
-144 RGSSEV
+144 RGSSEI

-163 AKKLHE
+163 AKKLYE

-184 LEKIVDLGGDLSGED
+184 LEKIVALGGDLSGED

-205 SLSVLLGRT
+205 GLSVLIGRT

-225 EKSKNEMNANNGLF
+225 EKSKNEINANKGLF
-239 SIVYNLRK
+239 SIVYNLGK
-247 RLEDERKNH
+247 LLEDERKNH

-264 PFLIDV
+264 PSLIDV

-312 YGYGAVK
+312 YGYGALK
-319 DEEKKKDTEELYNFI
+319 DEKKKKDSEELYNFI
-334 QDMSDE
+334 QDVSDE

-348 AKHGFYEL
+348 EKLGFYEL

-420 EDDSRGVLN
+420 EDDPQRMLD

-462 TYIVENDL
+462 TYIVDNDL

-494 QNRDVLEKFQTTTWR
+494 QNKDVLEKFQTTTWR

-555 LASGALGREGVRP
+555 LASGDLGREGVRP
-568 TYMITKAILEKIF
+568 TYMITKAILEKILSS
-581 NQ
+581 NNS

>member
-1 MSGKKN
+1 
-7 KKTETLVI
+7 
-15 LICERNTTLE
+15 LE

-36 IRTFKILA
+36 IRTFKIVA
-44 DALFLRGYYTLGGKS
+44 DALFLRGHYALGGKS
-59 GQTLE
+59 GQALE

-72 EIYGTMNDRKSIE
+72 EIYGTMNDPKSIE
-85 IKGLEYILDRLP
+85 LKGLEYILDRLP
-97 RGIEECHRFVLTA
+97 RGIEECHRIVLTA
-110 REDLDGTSFER
+110 REDLDGTSFEK
-121 IQPPKR
+121 IQPPNR

-136 NEMCFIIT
+136 NEMCFVIT
-144 RGSSEV
+144 RGSSEI

-169 RMRDESGNPT
+169 RMRDDSGNPT
-179 KEWKE
+179 KDWKE
-184 LEKIVDLGGDLSGED
+184 LDKAVGLGGDLSSED

-214 YHETKETYEYF
+214 YHETKETYDYF
-225 EKSKNEMNANNGLF
+225 EKSKNKMNANKDLF
-239 SIVYNLRK
+239 SIVYNLGK
-247 RLEDERKNH
+247 LLEDERKNH

-264 PFLIDV
+264 PSLIDV
-270 MLHQLYCKRWASSVK
+270 MLHQLYCKRWAASVK
-285 DAIWNFGY
+285 DAIWNFEL

-312 YGYGAVK
+312 YGYSAVK
-319 DEEKKKDTEELYNFI
+319 DEEKKKDSEELYNFI

-348 AKHGFYEL
+348 EKHGFYEV

-378 FHPAMAVDKHYV
+378 FHPAIAVDKHYL

-409 EAMDELLRPGE
+409 AAMDELLRPGE
-420 EDDSRGVLN
+420 EDDSQRMLD

-434 VMGKAGT
+434 VMGKAGI

-447 DIMLASAHVLEGVPH
+447 DIMLASAHVLEGVTH
-462 TYIVENDL
+462 TYIVDNDL
-470 SREDFDGSIDVY
+470 RREDFDDSVDVY

-494 QNRDVLEKFQTTTWR
+494 QNKDVLEKFQTTTWR

-530 GHISKDVKVRYAY
+530 EHISKDVKVRYAY

-555 LASGALGREGVRP
+555 LASGALGREGIRP

-581 NQ
+581 SPDIS

>member
-1 MSGKKN
+1 MD
-7 KKTETLVI
+7 
-15 LICERNTTLE
+15 LE

-36 IRTFKILA
+36 IRTFKIVA
-44 DALFLRGYYTLGGKS
+44 DALFLRGHYALGGKS
-59 GQTLE
+59 GQALE

-72 EIYGTMNDRKSIE
+72 EIYGTMNDPKSIE
-85 IKGLEYILDRLP
+85 LKGLEYILDRLP
-97 RGIEECHRFVLTA
+97 RGIEECHRIVLTA
-110 REDLDGTSFER
+110 REDLDGTSFEK
-121 IQPPKR
+121 IQPPNR

-136 NEMCFIIT
+136 NEMCFVIT
-144 RGSSEV
+144 RGSSEI

-169 RMRDESGNPT
+169 RMRDDSGNPT
-179 KEWKE
+179 KDWKE
-184 LEKIVDLGGDLSGED
+184 LDKAVGLGGDLSSED

-205 SLSVLLGRT
+205 SLSVLFGRT

-225 EKSKNEMNANNGLF
+225 EKSKNKMNVNKGLF
-239 SIVYNLRK
+239 SIVYNLGK
-247 RLEDERKNH
+247 LLEDERTNH

-264 PFLIDV
+264 PSLIDV
-270 MLHQLYCKRWASSVK
+270 MLHQLYCKRWAASVK
-285 DAIWNFGY
+285 DAIWNFEL

-312 YGYGAVK
+312 YGYSAVK
-319 DEEKKKDTEELYNFI
+319 DEEKKKDSEELYNFI

-348 AKHGFYEL
+348 EKHGFYEV

-378 FHPAMAVDKHYV
+378 FHPAIAVDKHYL

-409 EAMDELLRPGE
+409 AAMDELLRPGE
-420 EDDSRGVLN
+420 EDDSQRMLD

-434 VMGKAGT
+434 VMGKAGI

-447 DIMLASAHVLEGVPH
+447 DIMLASAHVLEGVTH
-462 TYIVENDL
+462 TYIVDNDL
-470 SREDFDGSIDVY
+470 RREDFDDSVDVY

-494 QNRDVLEKFQTTTWR
+494 QNKDVLEKFQTTTWR

-530 GHISKDVKVRYAY
+530 EHISKDVKVRYAY

-555 LASGALGREGVRP
+555 LASGALGREGIRP

-581 NQ
+581 SPDNT